1 MQRRSLMLGLAAAP
15 FLLSPARAQ
24 AWPDRPVRVIVPFPP
39 GGAIDAMTRLLAPVL
54 GDSLGQPV
62 VVENRPGAGG
72 TIGTDAA
79 VRSGDQHTLLMVS
92 MAHAVNPAMY
102 SSLPYQPAD
111 TVPVAPV
118 AIVPN
123 LLVVPANSPFKD
135 VRGLIEAARA
145 RPGQI
150 TYASAGSGTSIHLAG
165 ALFASM
171 AKLDLIHVPYRGSG
185 PAIADLLSGRVD
197 MMFDSITSSAP
208 HIAAGR
214 LRVLAATTSK
224 RARAYP
230 ELPTVAEA
238 GLPGYAVDPWFAML
252 APRDL
257 PAAARQRVEAAVI
270 AALAAPGMQEK
281 LAAIGAEPMS
291 GGAESLARLIAEE
304 THKWAAVVQ
313 EQGIR
318 AD

>member
-145 RPGQI
+145 KPGQI

-304 THKWAAVVQ
+304 TRKWAAVVQ
-313 EQGIR
+313 EQGIH

>member
-54 GDSLGQPV
+54 GDNLGQPV

-145 RPGQI
+145 KPGQI

-304 THKWAAVVQ
+304 TRKWAAVVQ
-313 EQGIR
+313 EQGIH